1 MNVIILQVFVG
12 LSLAAA
18 ALILFAY
25 SVRSGDHEHAERLS
39 LLPIA
44 HDDKNAPPGADAQSV
59 RPSSTAQRAT
69 TG

>member
-12 LSLAAA
+12 LILAAG

-44 HDDKNAPPGADAQSV
+44 EDDKNAQPINHAQSV
-59 RPSSTAQRAT
+59 RSPSAP
-69 TG
+69 TGAAPR